1 MKQTS
6 AITLL
11 ATTLLVSLH
20 GSAIAQGA
28 SQNQA
33 RADAELNRQKSESRT
48 VQRRNEMTDK
58 DERAQFEARK
68 KAYEQ
73 EDRRKE
79 DQQKRDAV
87 AKEKLLQK
95 AEPSEKRTAGKQY

>member
-1 MKQTS
+1 MKSIS
-6 AITLL
+6 AAKLFA
-11 ATTLLVSLH
+11 ATFLVTFH
-20 GSAIAQGA
+20 GTGVAQSA

-33 RADAELNRQKSESRT
+33 RADAELSRQKSESHA
-48 VQRRNEMTDK
+48 VQRKNEAAEK

-79 DQQKRDAV
+79 EQQRRDAV
-87 AKEKLLQK
+87 AKEKSQQK
-95 AEPSEKRTAGKQY
+95 AEQSEKRTAGRQY